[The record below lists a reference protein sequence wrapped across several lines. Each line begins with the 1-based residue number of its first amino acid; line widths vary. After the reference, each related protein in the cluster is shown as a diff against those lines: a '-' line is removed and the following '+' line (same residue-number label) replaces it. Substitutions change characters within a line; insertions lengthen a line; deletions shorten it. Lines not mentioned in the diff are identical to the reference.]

1 MTISQVAIVGAGLIG
16 GSLALSA
23 RRVGWA
29 RRVVALE
36 QALPPREVQSIAE
49 EAFDAWA
56 VQEEHQ
62 RRLLSESEL
71 IVLCVPVRT
80 ITLMLPRF
88 LEQTSGTVTDCGS
101 TKREIVQ
108 VVTGHPSRSRFVP
121 GHPMAGHPRGGL
133 AHASADLFEGRRWI
147 LCAEGSDESARQL
160 VEEMVHGAGSEV
172 VPLSA
177 EEHDSAVAATSHV
190 PQIIASALSVMA
202 HESNAMR
209 AAGPGFASSTRVA
222 GGAEAMWRD
231 IFSSNH
237 DAIGSALRRA
247 AQQLE
252 GLGRKLEAGSVEEAL
267 ALLEQAR
274 GLRDKA

>member
-23 RRVGWA
+23 RKGGWA
-29 RRVVALE
+29 GRIVALE
-36 QALPPREVQSIAE
+36 QSAPPAELQSIAHQ
-49 EAFDAWA
+49 AFDAWA
-56 VQEEHQ
+56 VSEPEQAG
-62 RRLLSESEL
+62 LLAESDL

-80 ITLMLPRF
+80 ITEMLPRL
-88 LEQTSGTVTDCGS
+88 LERTSGTVTDCGS

-108 VVTGHPSRSRFVP
+108 AVSGHPSRARFVP

-133 AHASADLFEGRRWI
+133 AHASAELFEGRRWM
-147 LCAEGSDESARQL
+147 LCVEGSSEPSTRL
-160 VEEMVHGAGSEV
+160 VEEMIRGVGSEV
-172 VPLSA
+172 VTLSA
-177 EEHDSAVAATSHV
+177 AEHDSAVAATSHV
-190 PQIIASALSVMA
+190 PQIIASALSVLA

-209 AAGPGFASSTRVA
+209 AAGPGFASATRVA

-237 DAIGSALRRA
+237 DAIGSALRLAA
-247 AQQLE
+247 AQLDALGRQLE
-252 GLGRKLEAGSVEEAL
+252 SGSVEQAL

-274 GLRDKA
+274 SLRDKS